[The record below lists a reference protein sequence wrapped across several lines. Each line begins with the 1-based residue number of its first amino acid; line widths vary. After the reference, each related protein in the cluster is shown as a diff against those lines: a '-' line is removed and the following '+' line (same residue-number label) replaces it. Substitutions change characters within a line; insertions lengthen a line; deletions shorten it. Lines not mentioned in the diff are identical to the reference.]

1 MIKKKIYKYRTD
13 KGVVITPNI
22 PKDIAYTLMFRLIS
36 IDDFHL
42 ISNGEVFVKSIDV
55 NENDLHLWY
64 EVHKE
69 DLSTPVL
76 QNKDIQ
82 NYMNDLRIIEDEQ
95 DSIIIELATELA
107 ILQLTM

>member
-1 MIKKKIYKYRTD
+1 MIKKKLYKYRTD
-13 KGVVITPNI
+13 KGVTISPNI
-22 PKDIAYTLMFRLIS
+22 PKDITYTLMYRLIS

-42 ISNGEVFVKSIDV
+42 ISNGEDFVESIDV
-55 NENDLHLWY
+55 DEKDVHLWY

-107 ILQLTM
+107 ILNLTL

>member
-1 MIKKKIYKYRTD
+1 MIKKKIYKYKTD
-13 KGVVITPNI
+13 KGVTISPNI
-22 PKDIAYTLMFRLIS
+22 PEDTSYTLMFRLIS
-36 IDDFHL
+36 LDDFHL

-69 DLSTPVL
+69 DLLTPIPQVK
-76 QNKDIQ
+76 NIQ
-82 NYMNDLRIIEDEQ
+82 NDVDILKTIEDEQ
-95 DSIIIELATELA
+95 DSMIIDLATEIA